1 MVYGCLWRCRYNYR
15 THLIRGPQITWK
27 NQVNCCRSMQPGMK
41 TVVNLG
47 SYSLMVMV
55 SCVDSSEFA
64 IEPMQ

>member
-1 MVYGCLWRCRYNYR
+1 
-15 THLIRGPQITWK
+15 
-27 NQVNCCRSMQPGMK
+27 MQPGMK

-64 IEPMQ
+64 IEAMQ